1 MRAPVPSEAPVRDE
15 EMTGTLGKLR
25 ELYEGGSPRA
35 RTFRDGLF
43 IFDITAILY
52 VVVSSFLPGNKT
64 VEWINRLFGVLV
76 LADLAARIAISPSRV
91 RELIR
96 PLTLAEIV
104 AAISFLLP
112 LGGGAFL
119 RALRTLRLLRT
130 YAFLE
135 RLRGASTWFRRNE
148 EAVVAATNLAI
159 FIFVM
164 TGVVYDTQHWSN
176 PNITNYADA
185 LYFTITTLTTTGFGD
200 ITLPGT
206 FGRMVSVLIM
216 ICGVTLFLRLAQVLF
231 RPTRVR
237 FECPSCGLM
246 RHDHDAVHCKACG
259 NLLHIPDE
267 GAV

>member
-1 MRAPVPSEAPVRDE
+1 MHGAIDR
-15 EMTGTLGKLR
+15 LR
-25 ELYEGGSPRA
+25 GLYEGASPRA
-35 RTFRDGLF
+35 HTFRDVLF

-52 VVVSSFLPGNKT
+52 VIVSSFLPANDVT
-64 VEWINRLFGVLV
+64 EWVNRVFGVLV
-76 LADLAARIAISPSRV
+76 LADLMARIAISARPA

-96 PLTLAEIV
+96 PLTIAEIV
-104 AAISFLLP
+104 AAISFLWP
-112 LGGGAFL
+112 VGGGTFL

-130 YAFLE
+130 YAFLQ
-135 RLRGASTWFRRNE
+135 RLRGASSWFRRNE
-148 EAVVAATNLAI
+148 DAVVAGTNLFV

-176 PNITNYADA
+176 PHIANYADA
-185 LYFTITTLTTTGFGD
+185 LYFTVTTLTTTGFGD

-206 FGRMVSVLIM
+206 FGRMVSVFIM

-231 RPTRVR
+231 RPNRVR
-237 FECPSCGLM
+237 FECPSCGLI

>member
-1 MRAPVPSEAPVRDE
+1 MTHGAIGRLRD
-15 EMTGTLGKLR
+15 
-25 ELYEGGSPRA
+25 LYEGTSPRA
-35 RTFRDGLF
+35 HTFRDVLF
-43 IFDITAILY
+43 IFDVTAIAY
-52 VVVSSFLPGNKT
+52 VIVSSFLPTNEVT
-64 VEWINRLFGVLV
+64 EWVNRTFGVVV
-76 LADLAARIAISPSRV
+76 LADLIARIAISPRPA
-91 RELIR
+91 REMVR
-96 PLTLAEIV
+96 PLTIAEMV
-104 AAISFLLP
+104 AAISFLWP
-112 LGGGAFL
+112 VGGGAFL

-130 YAFLE
+130 YAFLQ
-135 RLRGASTWFRRNE
+135 RLRGASSWFRRNE
-148 EAVVAATNLAI
+148 DAVVAGTNLFV

-176 PNITNYADA
+176 PHITNYADA
-185 LYFTITTLTTTGFGD
+185 LYFTVTTLTTTGFGD

-231 RPTRVR
+231 RPNRVR

-259 NLLHIPDE
+259 TVLHIPDE

>member
-1 MRAPVPSEAPVRDE
+1 MQNMLD
-15 EMTGTLGKLR
+15 TLR
-25 ELYEGGSPRA
+25 ELYDGHSQRSH
-35 RTFRDGLF
+35 RFRDSLF
-43 IFDITAILY
+43 IFDLTAIAY
-52 VVVSSFLPGNKT
+52 VIVSSFLTPND
-64 VEWINRLFGVLV
+64 VLSWINRIFGVLV
-76 LADLAARIAISPSRV
+76 LADLAARIAISRSPA
-91 RELIR
+91 REVVR

-104 AAISFLLP
+104 AAISFLIP
-112 LGGGAFL
+112 VGGGAFL
-119 RALRTLRLLRT
+119 RALRTLRLLQT
-130 YAFLE
+130 YAFLQ

-176 PNITNYADA
+176 PHITNYADA
-185 LYFTITTLTTTGFGD
+185 LYFTVTTLTTTGFGD

-206 FGRMVSVLIM
+206 FGRMISVLIM

-259 NLLHIPDE
+259 TVLHIKDE
-267 GAV
+267 GGV

>member
-1 MRAPVPSEAPVRDE
+1 MH
-15 EMTGTLGKLR
+15 GTVDRLR
-25 ELYEGGSPRA
+25 NLYEGASPRA
-35 RTFRDGLF
+35 HTFRDVLF

-52 VVVSSFLPGNKT
+52 VIVSSFLPANDVT
-64 VEWINRLFGVLV
+64 EWVNRVFGVLV
-76 LADLAARIAISPSRV
+76 LADLMARIAISARPA

-96 PLTLAEIV
+96 PLTIAEIV
-104 AAISFLLP
+104 AAISFLWP
-112 LGGGAFL
+112 VGGGTFL

-130 YAFLE
+130 YAFLQ
-135 RLRGASTWFRRNE
+135 RLRGASSWFRRNE
-148 EAVVAATNLAI
+148 DAVVAGTNLFV

-176 PNITNYADA
+176 PHIANYADA
-185 LYFTITTLTTTGFGD
+185 LYFTVTTLTTTGFGD

-206 FGRMVSVLIM
+206 FGRMVSVFIM

>member
-1 MRAPVPSEAPVRDE
+1 MRVPVPSEEPAR
-15 EMTGTLGKLR
+15 EMTGTLDKLR

-35 RTFRDGLF
+35 HAFRDGLF

-52 VVVSSFLPGNKT
+52 VIVSSFLPGNET

-176 PNITNYADA
+176 PHITNYADA
-185 LYFTITTLTTTGFGD
+185 LYFTVTTLTTTGFGD

>member
-1 MRAPVPSEAPVRDE
+1 MNVDN
-15 EMTGTLGKLR
+15 LR
-25 ELYEGGSPRA
+25 ELYEGHSAKA
-35 RTFRDGLF
+35 RGFRDFLF
-43 IFDITAILY
+43 VFDITAILY
-52 VVVSSFLPGNKT
+52 VIVSSFLPENET
-64 VEWINRLFGVLV
+64 MQWINRLFGVVV
-76 LADLAARIAISPSRV
+76 LADLAARIFISRRPT

-96 PLTLAEIV
+96 PLTVAEIV
-104 AAISFLLP
+104 AAISFLWP

-119 RALRTLRLLRT
+119 RALRTLRLLRS
-130 YAFLE
+130 YAFIE

-148 EAVVAATNLAI
+148 EAVVAGTNLFI

-176 PNITNYADA
+176 PHITNYADA
-185 LYFTITTLTTTGFGD
+185 LYFTVTTLTTTGFGD

-206 FGRMVSVLIM
+206 FGRMITVMIM
-216 ICGVTLFLRLAQVLF
+216 ICGVTLFFRLAQVLF

-237 FECPSCGLM
+237 FECPNCGLL

-259 NLLHIPDE
+259 NVLHIPDE

>member
-1 MRAPVPSEAPVRDE
+1 MHGAIDR
-15 EMTGTLGKLR
+15 LR
-25 ELYEGGSPRA
+25 GLYEGASPRA
-35 RTFRDGLF
+35 HTFRDVLF

-52 VVVSSFLPGNKT
+52 VIVSSFLPANDVT
-64 VEWINRLFGVLV
+64 EWVNRVFGVLV
-76 LADLAARIAISPSRV
+76 LADLMARIAISARPA

-96 PLTLAEIV
+96 PLTIAEIV
-104 AAISFLLP
+104 AAISFLWP
-112 LGGGAFL
+112 VGGGTFL

-130 YAFLE
+130 YAFLQ
-135 RLRGASTWFRRNE
+135 RLRGASSWFRRNE
-148 EAVVAATNLAI
+148 DAVVAGTNLFV

-176 PNITNYADA
+176 PHIANYADA
-185 LYFTITTLTTTGFGD
+185 LYFTVTTLTTTGFGD

-206 FGRMVSVLIM
+206 FGRMVSVFIM

-231 RPTRVR
+231 RPNRVR

-259 NLLHIPDE
+259 TLIHIPDE

>member
-1 MRAPVPSEAPVRDE
+1 
-15 EMTGTLGKLR
+15 MTGTLDKLR

-35 RTFRDGLF
+35 HTFRDGLF
-43 IFDITAILY
+43 IFDITAIFY
-52 VVVSSFLPGNKT
+52 VIVSSFLPGNET
-64 VEWINRLFGVLV
+64 IEWINRLFGVLV

-164 TGVVYDTQHWSN
+164 TGVVYHTQHWSN
-176 PNITNYADA
+176 P
-185 LYFTITTLTTTGFGD
+185 
-200 ITLPGT
+200 
-206 FGRMVSVLIM
+206 
-216 ICGVTLFLRLAQVLF
+216 
-231 RPTRVR
+231 
-237 FECPSCGLM
+237 
-246 RHDHDAVHCKACG
+246 
-259 NLLHIPDE
+259 
-267 GAV
+267 

>member
-1 MRAPVPSEAPVRDE
+1 MHGAIDR
-15 EMTGTLGKLR
+15 LR
-25 ELYEGGSPRA
+25 GLYEGASPRA
-35 RTFRDGLF
+35 HTFRDVLF

-52 VVVSSFLPGNKT
+52 VIVSSFFPANDIT
-64 VEWINRLFGVLV
+64 EWINRVVGVLV
-76 LADLAARIAISPSRV
+76 VTDLVARIVISPRPA

-96 PLTLAEIV
+96 PLTIAEIV
-104 AAISFLLP
+104 AAISFLWP
-112 LGGGAFL
+112 VGGGTFL

-130 YAFLE
+130 YAFLQ
-135 RLRGASTWFRRNE
+135 RLRGASSWFRRNE
-148 EAVVAATNLAI
+148 DAVVAGTNLFV

-176 PNITNYADA
+176 PHIANYADA
-185 LYFTITTLTTTGFGD
+185 LYFTVTTLTTTGFGD

-206 FGRMVSVLIM
+206 FGRMVSVFIM

-231 RPTRVR
+231 RPNRVR

>member
-1 MRAPVPSEAPVRDE
+1 MHGAIDR
-15 EMTGTLGKLR
+15 LR
-25 ELYEGGSPRA
+25 GLYEGASPRA
-35 RTFRDGLF
+35 HTFRDVLF

-52 VVVSSFLPGNKT
+52 VIVSSFLPANDVT
-64 VEWINRLFGVLV
+64 EWVNRVFGVLV
-76 LADLAARIAISPSRV
+76 LADLMARIAISARPA

-96 PLTLAEIV
+96 PLTIAEIV
-104 AAISFLLP
+104 AAISFLWP
-112 LGGGAFL
+112 VGGGTFL

-130 YAFLE
+130 YAFLQ
-135 RLRGASTWFRRNE
+135 RLRGASRWFRRNE
-148 EAVVAATNLAI
+148 DAVVAGTNLI
-159 FIFVM
+159 VFIVVM

-176 PNITNYADA
+176 PHIANYADA
-185 LYFTITTLTTTGFGD
+185 LYFTVTTLTTTGFGD

-206 FGRMVSVLIM
+206 FGRMVSVFIM

-231 RPTRVR
+231 RPNRVR
-237 FECPSCGLM
+237 FECPSCGLI

>member
-1 MRAPVPSEAPVRDE
+1 MHGTIDRLRD
-15 EMTGTLGKLR
+15 
-25 ELYEGGSPRA
+25 LYEGASPRA
-35 RTFRDGLF
+35 HTFRDVLF

-52 VVVSSFLPGNKT
+52 VIVSSFLPANDIT
-64 VEWINRLFGVLV
+64 EWINRVFGVLV
-76 LADLAARIAISPSRV
+76 VADLMARIVISPRPA

-96 PLTLAEIV
+96 PLTIAEVI
-104 AAISFLLP
+104 AAISFLWP
-112 LGGGAFL
+112 VGGGTFL

-130 YAFLE
+130 YAFLQ
-135 RLRGASTWFRRNE
+135 RLRGASSWFRRNE
-148 EAVVAATNLAI
+148 DAVVAGTNLFV

-176 PNITNYADA
+176 PHITNYADA
-185 LYFTITTLTTTGFGD
+185 LYFTVTTLTTTGFGD

-206 FGRMVSVLIM
+206 FGRMVSVFIM

>member
-1 MRAPVPSEAPVRDE
+1 MHGTVDRLRD
-15 EMTGTLGKLR
+15 
-25 ELYEGGSPRA
+25 LYEGASPRA
-35 RTFRDGLF
+35 HTFRDVLF

-52 VVVSSFLPGNKT
+52 VIVSSFLPANDIT
-64 VEWINRLFGVLV
+64 EWINRVFGVLV
-76 LADLAARIAISPSRV
+76 VADLMARIAISARPA

-96 PLTLAEIV
+96 PLTIAEIV
-104 AAISFLLP
+104 AAISFLWP
-112 LGGGAFL
+112 VGGGTFL

-130 YAFLE
+130 YAFLQ
-135 RLRGASTWFRRNE
+135 RLRGASSWFRRNE
-148 EAVVAATNLAI
+148 DAVVAGTNLFV

-176 PNITNYADA
+176 PHITNYADA
-185 LYFTITTLTTTGFGD
+185 LYFTVTTLTTTGFGD

-206 FGRMVSVLIM
+206 FGRMVSVFIM

>member
-1 MRAPVPSEAPVRDE
+1 MHGAIDR
-15 EMTGTLGKLR
+15 LR
-25 ELYEGGSPRA
+25 GLYEGASPRA
-35 RTFRDGLF
+35 HTFRDVLF

-52 VVVSSFLPGNKT
+52 VIVSSFLPANDVT
-64 VEWINRLFGVLV
+64 EWVNRVFGVLV
-76 LADLAARIAISPSRV
+76 LADLMARIAISARPA

-96 PLTLAEIV
+96 PLTIAEIV
-104 AAISFLLP
+104 AAISFLWP
-112 LGGGAFL
+112 VGGGTFL

-130 YAFLE
+130 YAFLQ
-135 RLRGASTWFRRNE
+135 RLRGASSWFRRNE
-148 EAVVAATNLAI
+148 DAVVAGTNLFI

-176 PNITNYADA
+176 PHITNYADA
-185 LYFTITTLTTTGFGD
+185 LYFTVTTLTTTGFGD

-206 FGRMVSVLIM
+206 FGRMVSVFIM

-231 RPTRVR
+231 RPNRVR

>member
-1 MRAPVPSEAPVRDE
+1 MQ
-15 EMTGTLGKLR
+15 GTIDKLR

-35 RTFRDGLF
+35 HTFRDALF
-43 IFDITAILY
+43 IFDVIAIVY
-52 VVVSSFLPGNKT
+52 VIVSSFVPPNH
-64 VEWINRLFGVLV
+64 VAESINRVFGVLV
-76 LADLAARIAISPSRV
+76 LADLIARIAISPKPK
-91 RELIR
+91 RELVR
-96 PLTLAEIV
+96 PVTIAEFV
-104 AAISFLLP
+104 AAISFLWP

-130 YAFLE
+130 YPFLE
-135 RLRGASTWFRRNE
+135 RLRGASSWFRRNE
-148 EAVVAATNLAI
+148 EAVVAGTKLFI

-176 PNITNYADA
+176 PHITNYADA
-185 LYFTITTLTTTGFGD
+185 LYYTVTTLTTTGFGD

-237 FECPSCGLM
+237 FECPGCGLM

>member
-1 MRAPVPSEAPVRDE
+1 MHGAIDR
-15 EMTGTLGKLR
+15 LR
-25 ELYEGGSPRA
+25 GLYEGASPRA
-35 RTFRDGLF
+35 HTFRDVLF

-52 VVVSSFLPGNKT
+52 VIVSSFLPANDVT
-64 VEWINRLFGVLV
+64 EWVNRVFGVLV
-76 LADLAARIAISPSRV
+76 LADLMARIAISARPA

-96 PLTLAEIV
+96 PLTIAEIV
-104 AAISFLLP
+104 AAISFLWP
-112 LGGGAFL
+112 VGGGTFL

-130 YAFLE
+130 YAFLQ
-135 RLRGASTWFRRNE
+135 RLRGASSWFRRNE
-148 EAVVAATNLAI
+148 DAVVAGTNLFV

-176 PNITNYADA
+176 PHITNYADA
-185 LYFTITTLTTTGFGD
+185 LYFTVTTLTTTGFGD

-206 FGRMVSVLIM
+206 FGRMVSVFIM

-231 RPTRVR
+231 RPNRVR

>member
-1 MRAPVPSEAPVRDE
+1 MH
-15 EMTGTLGKLR
+15 GTIDRLR
-25 ELYEGGSPRA
+25 ELYEGHSPRA
-35 RTFRDGLF
+35 HTFRDVLF
-43 IFDITAILY
+43 IFDVTAIAY
-52 VVVSSFLPGNKT
+52 VIVSSFLPTNDVT
-64 VEWINRLFGVLV
+64 EWVNRTFGAVV
-76 LADLAARIAISPSRV
+76 LADLIARIAISPRPA
-91 RELIR
+91 REMVR
-96 PLTLAEIV
+96 PLTIAEMV
-104 AAISFLLP
+104 AAISFLWP
-112 LGGGAFL
+112 VGGGAFL

-130 YAFLE
+130 YAFLQ
-135 RLRGASTWFRRNE
+135 RLRGASSWFRRNE
-148 EAVVAATNLAI
+148 DAVVAGTNLFI

-176 PNITNYADA
+176 PHITNYADA
-185 LYFTITTLTTTGFGD
+185 LYFTVTTLTTTGFGD

-231 RPTRVR
+231 RPNRVR